1 MHVANARRVGLVFD
15 DRYLTHNTGLGL
27 YGEKVPYPY
36 AEPVRHV
43 SNPGLVGRA
52 KHLLDLYGVTDQMVR
67 IEPVV
72 ATDEQLLTYHT
83 PEHLAHVKTLS
94 DGYGGDSGAGAPMG
108 QGGDR
113 VARLAAGGTIAAVE
127 AVLRGDV
134 DTAWAQATRRAL
146 QELLAAPGA

>member
-1 MHVANARRVGLVFD
+1 MDVAAARRVGLVFD
-15 DRYLTHNTGLGL
+15 DRYLTHNTGVNLF
-27 YGEKVPYPY
+27 GEETPYPY
-36 AEPVRHV
+36 AEPVPHV
-43 SNPGLVGRA
+43 SKPALLGRA
-52 KHLLDLYGVTDQMVR
+52 KHLMDLDGVPDQMVR
-67 IEPVV
+67 IDPVV

-113 VARLAAGGTIAAVE
+113 VARLAAGGTIAAVN

-134 DTAWAQATRRAL
+134 DTAYAL
-146 QELLAAPGA
+146 VRPPGH